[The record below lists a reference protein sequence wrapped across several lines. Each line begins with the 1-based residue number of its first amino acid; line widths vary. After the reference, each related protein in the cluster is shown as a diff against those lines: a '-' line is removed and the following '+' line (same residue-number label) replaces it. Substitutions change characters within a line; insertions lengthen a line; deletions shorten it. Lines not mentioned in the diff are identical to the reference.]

1 MKIVKKLSKE
11 HPWLTGFRQKPDT
24 ALDELLRGIAFISPY
39 ERAESADVLVTFFS
53 ALNDGDPLKESLDQ
67 TLTKWLK
74 KRRKDGPAVRHAYG
88 VNRYLEELIQ
98 ALSSVYRLLLPL
110 TADYLRENLT
120 YYQGWLVPLNKG
132 PGQDPA
138 SELWRVMALIQQ
150 DRRFLKNWYH
160 LCAEA
165 GYTLPINYLSLG
177 LLGLRMMPEENGEQ
191 SGRLKTELLAGLFR
205 WASRLRDNKPNQRV
219 FVRQIRMIK
228 VLYPRAPN
236 MWRELLAPLIRQ
248 YKGTMAAFLPWLE
261 KAEIKNIKTNRIKG
275 AVSLPAYARRGNL
288 LKRLKQEKFQ
298 DILPDI
304 RKLITEYERYAEA
317 TGDADYL
324 VKTACNFSGRLLKK
338 APLYALE
345 LARTANR
352 WQPSNSVSWSL
363 LARALEKLYKDE
375 LAEIIYW
382 EAIRRFPEN
391 VRLRNQLS
399 ELFVRP
405 RVGRQD
411 VAEKLFWETMDR
423 FPDNEVCRNALAKLL
438 AKSGREKEAENIFW
452 ETMDRFPDNEVCR
465 VALAELLAKN
475 GRDKEAEDI
484 LRKTMDRFPDNEVCR
499 NALAELLAKSGR
511 EKEAENIFRENMV
524 RFLKDEVCRNALAE
538 LLVKSGRE
546 KEAEDILR
554 KTMDRFPNDKV
565 CRVALAELLA
575 KSGKKKEAKD
585 IFRETMVCF
594 PDNKVC
600 RVAYYSWLLRWRRTS
615 KKAGTFYDKE
625 IVSLPESPRK
635 ANFRESLGKGT
646 IYDVREIEVPDLCDL
661 MDKIH
666 LLDLDMPER
675 MQVKKPELGDD
686 VSVSKTPKP
695 QPPEETDVNKEYLP
709 LKENMLVSRADFF
722 LRTSD
727 DEKEQ
732 KNELVKLNLILEN
745 DPEKIFARLVISLYD
760 KNSRR
765 KIADEI
771 DAYYHAYP
779 LRFLAARE
787 TDDKRQWDEL
797 LHDFPEH
804 RYLTSL
810 GRLGSEAVDD
820 IGNEAVKLRKW
831 SATHNGNGD
840 FEEFAKHKVHDWLF
854 RNMGED
860 VDMDILAGNL
870 SKNRD
875 KVEIF
880 LKDGLKRAVDEN
892 VCYSI

>member
-1 MKIVKKLSKE
+1 MEIVKKLSKE

-53 ALNDGDPLKESLDQ
+53 ALNDEDPLLKSLDQ
-67 TLTKWLK
+67 TLAKWLK
-74 KRRKDGPAVRHAYG
+74 KRRQDGPAVRHVYG
-88 VNRYLEELIQ
+88 VDRYLEELIQ
-98 ALSSVYRLLLPL
+98 ALSSVYRLMLPL

-138 SELWRVMALIQQ
+138 SELWRLMALIQA
-150 DRRFLKNWYH
+150 DRRFLKDWYH

-165 GYTLPINYLSLG
+165 GHTLPINYLSLG

-205 WASRLRDNKPNQRV
+205 WASRLQDNRPNQRV
-219 FVRQIRMIK
+219 FIRQIRMIK
-228 VLYPRAPN
+228 VLYPRTLKI
-236 MWRELLAPLIRQ
+236 WRERLAPLIRQ
-248 YKGTMAAFLPWLE
+248 YERTEAAFLPWLE
-261 KAEIKNIKTNRIKG
+261 KAGIKNITTSRIKG
-275 AVSLPAYARRGNL
+275 AVPLPAYARRGNL
-288 LKRLKQEKFQ
+288 LKRLKQKKFQ

-304 RKLITEYERYAEA
+304 RKLITEHERYAEA
-317 TGDADYL
+317 TGDAGYL
-324 VKTACNFSGRLLKK
+324 VKTACDFSSLLLKK
-338 APLYALE
+338 APSYALE

-352 WQPSNSVSWSL
+352 WQPSNPFSWSL

-375 LAEIIYW
+375 LAEIVYW
-382 EAIRRFPEN
+382 EAMRRFPEN
-391 VRLRNQLS
+391 VYFRTQLS
-399 ELFVRP
+399 GLLVRP
-405 RVGRQD
+405 RVGLQD
-411 VAEKLFWETMDR
+411 VAEKLLWETMVRFPNDAVCR
-423 FPDNEVCRNALAKLL
+423 VALAELLAESGRKKEAEDILRKTMGDFPDNEVCRNALA
-438 AKSGREKEAENIFW
+438 
-452 ETMDRFPDNEVCR
+452 
-465 VALAELLAKN
+465 ELLAES
-475 GRDKEAEDI
+475 GRKKEAEDI

-511 EKEAENIFRENMV
+511 EKDAEDIFRE
-524 RFLKDEVCRNALAE
+524 
-538 LLVKSGRE
+538 
-546 KEAEDILR
+546 
-554 KTMDRFPNDKV
+554 TMDRFPNDAV
-565 CRVALAELLA
+565 CRLAY
-575 KSGKKKEAKD
+575 
-585 IFRETMVCF
+585 CF
-594 PDNKVC
+594 
-600 RVAYYSWLLRWRRTS
+600 WLLRWRRTS
-615 KKAGTFYDKE
+615 KEASAFYNKE
-625 IVSLPESPRK
+625 IVLLPESPRK
-635 ANFRESLGKGT
+635 AKLRELLEKSKV
-646 IYDVREIEVPDLCDL
+646 YDGSEIEVPDLWDL
-661 MDKIH
+661 MDEIH
-666 LLDLDMPER
+666 VLDLDVPER
-675 MQVKKPELGDD
+675 MQGKEPELGDD
-686 VSVSKTPKP
+686 VGVSETPKP
-695 QPPEETDVNKEYLP
+695 QPPEEIDVNKEYLP
-709 LKENMLVSRADFF
+709 LRENMLVSRTDFF

-732 KNELVKLNLILEN
+732 ENELAKLNLILEK

-760 KNSRR
+760 ENSRR
-765 KIADEI
+765 KIANEI

-787 TDDKRQWDEL
+787 IDDKRQWDEL

-810 GRLGSEAVDD
+810 GRLGRLNSEAVDD
-820 IGNEAVKLRKW
+820 ISNEAVKLRKW

-840 FEEFAKHKVHDWLF
+840 FEEFAKRKVHDWLF

-870 SKNRD
+870 NKNRD

>member
-1 MKIVKKLSKE
+1 MEIVKKLSKE

-53 ALNDGDPLKESLDQ
+53 ALNDGDPLLKSLDQ

-74 KRRKDGPAVRHAYG
+74 KRRQDGPAVRHVYG
-88 VNRYLEELIQ
+88 VDRYLEELIQ

-165 GYTLPINYLSLG
+165 GHTLPINYLSLG

-205 WASRLRDNKPNQRV
+205 WASRLQDNRPNQRV
-219 FVRQIRMIK
+219 FIRQIRMIK
-228 VLYPRAPN
+228 VLYPRTLKI
-236 MWRELLAPLIRQ
+236 WRERLAPLILQ
-248 YKGTMAAFLPWLE
+248 YKKTGAAFLPWLE
-261 KAEIKNIKTNRIKG
+261 KAGIKNITTSRIKG
-275 AVSLPAYARRGNL
+275 AVPLPAYARRGNL
-288 LKRLKQEKFQ
+288 LKRLKQKKFQ

-317 TGDADYL
+317 TGDAAYL

-338 APLYALE
+338 SPLYALE

-352 WQPSNSVSWSL
+352 WQPSNPFSWSL

-375 LAEIIYW
+375 LAEIVYW
-382 EAIRRFPEN
+382 EAMRRFPEN
-391 VRLRNQLS
+391 VYFRTQLS
-399 ELFVRP
+399 GLLVRP
-405 RVGRQD
+405 RVGRQE
-411 VAEKLFWETMDR
+411 VAEKL
-423 FPDNEVCRNALAKLL
+423 L
-438 AKSGREKEAENIFW
+438 W

-465 VALAELLAKN
+465 VALAELLAKS
-475 GRDKEAEDI
+475 GREKEAEDI
-484 LRKTMDRFPDNEVCR
+484 LRETMGRFSDNEVCR
-499 NALAELLAKSGR
+499 NTLAELLAKSGR
-511 EKEAENIFRENMV
+511 EKDAEDIFLETMD
-524 RFLKDEVCRNALAE
+524 RFPKDEVCRLAY
-538 LLVKSGRE
+538 
-546 KEAEDILR
+546 
-554 KTMDRFPNDKV
+554 
-565 CRVALAELLA
+565 
-575 KSGKKKEAKD
+575 
-585 IFRETMVCF
+585 CF
-594 PDNKVC
+594 
-600 RVAYYSWLLRWRRTS
+600 WLIRWRRTS
-615 KKAGTFYDKE
+615 KEVSTFYDKE
-625 IVSLPESPRK
+625 IVSLPESPHK
-635 ANFRESLGKGT
+635 AKLREFLEKGKV
-646 IYDVREIEVPDLCDL
+646 YDDSKVEIPDLCDL
-661 MDKIH
+661 MDEIH
-666 LLDLDMPER
+666 VLDVPKR
-675 MQVKKPELGDD
+675 MQVKEPELGDD
-686 VSVSKTPKP
+686 VSFSETPKP
-695 QPPEETDVNKEYLP
+695 QLPEEIDVNQEYLP
-709 LKENMLVSRADFF
+709 LRENMLVSRADFF

-732 KNELVKLNLILEN
+732 ENELAKLNLIL
-745 DPEKIFARLVISLYD
+745 DKDSEKIFARLVISLYD
-760 KNSRR
+760 ENSRR
-765 KIADEI
+765 KIANEI

-787 TDDKRQWDEL
+787 IDDKRQWDEL

-810 GRLGSEAVDD
+810 GRLDSEAVDD
-820 IGNEAVKLRKW
+820 ISNEAVKLRKW

-840 FEEFAKHKVHDWLF
+840 FEEFAKRKVHDWLF
-854 RNMGED
+854 RNMEED

-870 SKNRD
+870 NKNRD

>member
-39 ERAESADVLVTFFS
+39 ERAGSADVLVTFFS
-53 ALNDGDPLKESLDQ
+53 ALNDRDPLIESLDQ

-74 KRRKDGPAVRHAYG
+74 KRRQDGPAVRHAYG
-88 VNRYLEELIQ
+88 VDRYLEELIQ
-98 ALSSVYRLLLPL
+98 ALSAVYRLLLPL
-110 TADYLRENLT
+110 TADYLRENFT

-138 SELWRVMALIQQ
+138 SELWRVVALIQP

-165 GYTLPINYLSLG
+165 DHTLPINYLSLG

-191 SGRLKTELLAGLFR
+191 SGRLKTELLAGFFR
-205 WASRLRDNKPNQRV
+205 WASRLQDNRPNQRV
-219 FVRQIRMIK
+219 FIRQIRMIK
-228 VLYPRAPN
+228 VLYPRTSN
-236 MWRELLAPLIRQ
+236 MWRERLAPLIRQ
-248 YKGTMAAFLPWLE
+248 YKKMGAAFWPWLE
-261 KAEIKNIKTNRIKG
+261 KAGIKNITTSRIKG
-275 AVSLPAYARRGNL
+275 AVLLPAYARRDNL
-288 LKRLKQEKFQ
+288 LKRLKQKKFQ

-304 RKLITEYERYAEA
+304 RKLITEHERYAEA
-317 TGDADYL
+317 TGDAGYL
-324 VKTACNFSGRLLKK
+324 VKTACDFSRLLLKK
-338 APLYALE
+338 EPSYALE

-352 WQPSNSVSWSL
+352 WQPSNYFSWSL

-375 LAEIIYW
+375 LAEIVYW

-391 VRLRNQLS
+391 VYFRTQLS
-399 ELFVRP
+399 GLLVRP
-405 RVGRQD
+405 RIDRQE
-411 VAEKLFWETMDR
+411 VAEKLLWETIDR
-423 FPDNEVCRNALAKLL
+423 FPDNA
-438 AKSGREKEAENIFW
+438 
-452 ETMDRFPDNEVCR
+452 
-465 VALAELLAKN
+465 
-475 GRDKEAEDI
+475 
-484 LRKTMDRFPDNEVCR
+484 
-499 NALAELLAKSGR
+499 
-511 EKEAENIFRENMV
+511 
-524 RFLKDEVCRNALAE
+524 
-538 LLVKSGRE
+538 
-546 KEAEDILR
+546 
-554 KTMDRFPNDKV
+554 V

-575 KSGKKKEAKD
+575 KSGREEEAED
-585 IFRETMVCF
+585 ILRKTMGDF
-594 PDNKVC
+594 PNNAVC
-600 RVAYYSWLLRWRRTS
+600 RVALAELLAKSGREEEAEDILRKTMGDFPNNAVCRLAYCFWLIRWRRTS
-615 KKAGTFYDKE
+615 KEVSTFYNKE
-625 IVSLPESPRK
+625 IVSLPESPHK
-635 ANFRESLGKGT
+635 AKLRELLEKGKVD
-646 IYDVREIEVPDLCDL
+646 DVSEIEVPDLRDL
-661 MDKIH
+661 MDEMH
-666 LLDLDMPER
+666 VLDVPEH
-675 MQVKKPELGDD
+675 MQVKEPELGDD

-695 QPPEETDVNKEYLP
+695 QSSEEIYVNQEYLP
-709 LKENMLVSRADFF
+709 LRENMLVSRADLF

-745 DPEKIFARLVISLYD
+745 NPEKIFARLVISLYD

-787 TDDKRQWDEL
+787 TDDKRQWDAL

-810 GRLGSEAVDD
+810 GRLDSEAVDD

-860 VDMDILAGNL
+860 VDMDILADNL

>member
-1 MKIVKKLSKE
+1 MEIVKKLSKE

-53 ALNDGDPLKESLDQ
+53 ALNDGDPLLKSLDQ

-74 KRRKDGPAVRHAYG
+74 KRRQDGPAVRHAYG
-88 VNRYLEELIQ
+88 VDRYLEELIQ
-98 ALSSVYRLLLPL
+98 ALSAVYRLLLPL

-138 SELWRVMALIQQ
+138 SELWRVMALIQP
-150 DRRFLKNWYH
+150 DRRFLKDWYH

-165 GYTLPINYLSLG
+165 DHTLPINYQSLG

-191 SGRLKTELLAGLFR
+191 IGRLKTELLAGLFR
-205 WASRLRDNKPNQRV
+205 WASRLQDNKPNQRV
-219 FVRQIRMIK
+219 FIRQIRMIK
-228 VLYPRAPN
+228 VLYPRTLKI
-236 MWRELLAPLIRQ
+236 WRERLAPLIQQ
-248 YKGTMAAFLPWLE
+248 YKGTGAAFLPWLE
-261 KAEIKNIKTNRIKG
+261 KAGIKNIKTGRIKG

-288 LKRLKQEKFQ
+288 LKRLKQKKFQ

-304 RKLITEYERYAEA
+304 RKLITEHERYAEA
-317 TGDADYL
+317 TGDAGYL
-324 VKTACNFSGRLLKK
+324 VKTACDFSRLLLKK
-338 APLYALE
+338 EPSYALE

-352 WQPSNSVSWSL
+352 WQPSNYFSWSL

-375 LAEIIYW
+375 LAEIVYW
-382 EAIRRFPEN
+382 EAMRRFPEN
-391 VRLRNQLS
+391 VYFRNQLS
-399 ELFVRP
+399 GLLVRP
-405 RVGRQD
+405 RVGRHE
-411 VAEKLFWETMDR
+411 VAEKLLWETMDR
-423 FPDNEVCRNALAKLL
+423 FPND
-438 AKSGREKEAENIFW
+438 
-452 ETMDRFPDNEVCR
+452 
-465 VALAELLAKN
+465 
-475 GRDKEAEDI
+475 
-484 LRKTMDRFPDNEVCR
+484 EVCR

-511 EKEAENIFRENMV
+511 EK
-524 RFLKDEVCRNALAE
+524 D
-538 LLVKSGRE
+538 
-546 KEAEDILR
+546 AEDILWE
-554 KTMDRFPNDKV
+554 TMVRFPNDKV

-575 KSGKKKEAKD
+575 KSGREKDAED
-585 IFRETMVCF
+585 IFRKTMDRFPNDEVCRNALAELLAKSGREKDAEDIFRKTMDRF
-594 PDNKVC
+594 PNDGVC
-600 RVAYYSWLLRWRRTS
+600 RVAYCFWLLRWRRTS
-615 KKAGTFYDKE
+615 KEASTFYDKE

-635 ANFRESLGKGT
+635 AKLRELLEKGKV
-646 IYDVREIEVPDLCDL
+646 YDVSEIEVPDLWDL
-661 MDKIH
+661 MDEINV
-666 LLDLDMPER
+666 LDVPEH
-675 MQVKKPELGDD
+675 MQVKEPELGDD
-686 VSVSKTPKP
+686 VSVPETPKP
-695 QPPEETDVNKEYLP
+695 QPTEEIDVNQEYLP
-709 LKENMLVSRADFF
+709 LRENMLVSRADLF

-732 KNELVKLNLILEN
+732 EDELAKLNVILEN

-760 KNSRR
+760 ENSRQ
-765 KIADEI
+765 KIADEV

-787 TDDKRQWDEL
+787 IDDKRQWDEL

-810 GRLGSEAVDD
+810 GRLDSEAVDD

-840 FEEFAKHKVHDWLF
+840 FEEFAKRKVHDWLF
-854 RNMGED
+854 QNMGEA

-870 SKNRD
+870 NKNRD